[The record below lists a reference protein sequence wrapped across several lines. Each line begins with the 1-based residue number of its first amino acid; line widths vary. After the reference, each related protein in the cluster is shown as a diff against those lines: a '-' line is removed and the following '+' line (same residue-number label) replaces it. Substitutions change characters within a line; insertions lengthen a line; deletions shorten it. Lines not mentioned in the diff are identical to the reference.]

1 MAWSAWSMNSL
12 PTLLWFAVLLLL
24 LLPTAAGR
32 VLLDLVGGLALVL
45 LAVPLL
51 LTGLGWI
58 GWKVL
63 QSRMVSCPACGTAS
77 IKGVDRCPACG
88 TSMPEDSSEA
98 APSDPAVPASDVTI
112 DVTAQEVN
120 SDS

>member
-1 MAWSAWSMNSL
+1 MKRPPA
-12 PTLLWFAVLLLL
+12 LLWFAVLLLL

-63 QSRMVSCPACGTAS
+63 QSRMVRCPACGTTVV
-77 IKGVDRCPACG
+77 KGVERCPACG
-88 TSMPEDSSEA
+88 TSMPLDSSGPA
-98 APSDPAVPASDVTI
+98 TSNTAVPASDVTI
-112 DVTAQEVN
+112 DVTAQEVK

>member
-1 MAWSAWSMNSL
+1 MAWSAWSLNRP

-32 VLLDLVGGLALVL
+32 LLLDLVGGLALVL

-88 TSMPEDSSEA
+88 TSMPVDSSGA
-98 APSDPAVPASDVTI
+98 APPEPAVPASDVTI

>member
-1 MAWSAWSMNSL
+1 MNRP

-58 GWKVL
+58 GWKLL
-63 QSRMVSCPACGTAS
+63 QSRMVSCPPVARPAL
-77 IKGVDRCPACG
+77 KVWPCPACG
-88 TSMPEDSSEA
+88 TSMSVDQSGPA
-98 APSDPAVPASDVTI
+98 ASDIGFPASDVTI

>member
-1 MAWSAWSMNSL
+1 MNR
-12 PTLLWFAVLLLL
+12 PPALLWFAVLLLL

-63 QSRMVSCPACGTAS
+63 QSRMVSCPACGTS
-77 IKGVDRCPACG
+77 SLKGVAVCPACG
-88 TSMPEDSSEA
+88 TPMPVVQSG
-98 APSDPAVPASDVTI
+98 PSPSNTAVPASDVTI

>member
-1 MAWSAWSMNSL
+1 MNR
-12 PTLLWFAVLLLL
+12 PPALLWFAVLLLL

-63 QSRMVSCPACGTAS
+63 QSRMVSCPACGTS
-77 IKGVDRCPACG
+77 SLKGVAVCPACG
-88 TSMPEDSSEA
+88 TPMPVDQS
-98 APSDPAVPASDVTI
+98 APATSNTAVPASDVTI

>member
-1 MAWSAWSMNSL
+1 MNR
-12 PTLLWFAVLLLL
+12 PPALLWFAVLLLL

-63 QSRMVSCPACGTAS
+63 QSRMVSCPACGTS
-77 IKGVDRCPACG
+77 SLKGVAVCPACG
-88 TSMPEDSSEA
+88 VH
-98 APSDPAVPASDVTI
+98 APIKVGQPPDTAVPASDVTI
-112 DVTAQEVN
+112 DVRLRRSTPTL
-120 SDS
+120 

>member
-1 MAWSAWSMNSL
+1 MNR
-12 PTLLWFAVLLLL
+12 PPALLWFAVLLLL

-63 QSRMVSCPACGTAS
+63 QSRMVSCPACGTS
-77 IKGVDRCPACG
+77 SLKGVAVCPACG
-88 TSMPEDSSEA
+88 TPMPVDQNGP
-98 APSDPAVPASDVTI
+98 APSTTAVPASDVTI
-112 DVTAQEVN
+112 DITAQEVN

>member
-1 MAWSAWSMNSL
+1 MNR
-12 PTLLWFAVLLLL
+12 PPALLWFAVLLLL

-32 VLLDLVGGLALVL
+32 VLLDLVGGVALVL
-45 LAVPLL
+45 LALPLL

-63 QSRMVSCPACGTAS
+63 QSRMVTCPACGTAS
-77 IKGVDRCPACG
+77 LKGVERCPACG
-88 TSMPEDSSEA
+88 TSMPMNST
-98 APSDPAVPASDVTI
+98 APASANDAVPASDVTI

>member
-1 MAWSAWSMNSL
+1 MNR
-12 PTLLWFAVLLLL
+12 PPALLWFAVLLLL

-32 VLLDLVGGLALVL
+32 VLLDLVGGVALVL
-45 LAVPLL
+45 LALPLL

-63 QSRMVSCPACGTAS
+63 QTRIVKCPACGTAS
-77 IKGVDRCPACG
+77 VKGVERCPACG
-88 TSMPEDSSEA
+88 TFMKVGSTASASGND
-98 APSDPAVPASDVTI
+98 AVPASDVTI
-112 DVTAQEVN
+112 DVSAQEVN

>member
-1 MAWSAWSMNSL
+1 MNRP

-77 IKGVDRCPACG
+77 IKGGDRWPAFG
-88 TSMPEDSSEA
+88 TCMPVASSSA
-98 APSDPAVPASDVTI
+98 APPEPAVPASDVTI

>member
-1 MAWSAWSMNSL
+1 MNRP

-58 GWKVL
+58 GCKVL

-77 IKGVDRCPACG
+77 IKGVARCPACG
-88 TSMPEDSSEA
+88 PSMPVDSSGA
-98 APSDPAVPASDVTI
+98 APPEPAVPASDVTI

>member
-1 MAWSAWSMNSL
+1 MNRP

-24 LLPTAAGR
+24 LLPTTAGR

-77 IKGVDRCPACG
+77 IKGVDRCPVCG
-88 TSMPEDSSEA
+88 TSMPVDSSGA

-120 SDS
+120 TDS

>member
-1 MAWSAWSMNSL
+1 MNR
-12 PTLLWFAVLLLL
+12 PPALLWFAVLLLL

-58 GWKVL
+58 GWKML
-63 QSRMVSCPACGTAS
+63 QSRMVSCSACGTS
-77 IKGVDRCPACG
+77 SLKGVAVCPACG
-88 TSMPEDSSEA
+88 TPIPVDQREPASSDS
-98 APSDPAVPASDVTI
+98 AVPASGVTI